1 MKRILFLFLTVSV
14 LAAIAWFFLGRRI
27 TVETVRVSKGDLVR
41 TVEEDGTV
49 EAPDDRKIFATQ
61 LARVLEV
68 PVEDGDAVRQGQ
80 ILVRMKN
87 PDLDVNVQET
97 RTLLE
102 KATKELRG
110 AEARVES
117 ARLLLEDAVRNAA
130 RWERLYEA
138 GGISLSELEGARLAE
153 GRSRED
159 FLEARSAEASASAL
173 ELGLRRTLSELRAKG
188 GELVVKS
195 PIKGVVLELPAE
207 KDKVLQPGDLVV
219 TVAPEARMEVVSD
232 VLSDA
237 LGGVAVGQKVRVT
250 APILGDRILEGRVFK
265 IYPQAFE
272 KLSALGVVQRRV
284 KVKVRLPFEPQLKP
298 GFEVRVAIET
308 ERRSDVLLLP
318 VEAVRTT
325 EDGRRL
331 VRRIEG
337 NRVQSGEVTTGLT
350 DRRFLEILGG
360 IGEGDEV
367 LRDAGLDIEDGAR
380 VKKADDSR

>member
-173 ELGLRRTLSELRAKG
+173 ESGLRRTLSELRAKG

-337 NRVQSGEVTTGLT
+337 NRVQSGEVATGLT

>member
-14 LAAIAWFFLGRRI
+14 LAAIAWFFLGRRLA
-27 TVETVRVSKGDLVR
+27 VETVRVSKGDLVR

-173 ELGLRRTLSELRAKG
+173 ESGLRRTLSELRAKG

>member
-232 VLSDA
+232 VLSDS

>member
-173 ELGLRRTLSELRAKG
+173 ESGLRRTLSELRAKG